1 MSKVIF
7 DPDEPTLAELSPTR
21 RSVIFP
27 VLELLLITGVIW
39 LGIGAIDRYFA
50 SVAMSNLG
58 YELSPLSDVRLYV
71 SNPLLTPMLWLRR
84 GLLLLWL
91 WLAWRRCIRHLIYRA
106 RSRMVLTDRRLI
118 TASGHMRS
126 RIAEIPMYAIM
137 DARSSGSTVSI
148 FVVGQRMPVV
158 LQSVPQAKKFARL
171 VRTIVKERDDR
182 FQR

>member
-1 MSKVIF
+1 MSKVVF
-7 DPDEPTLAELSPTR
+7 DPDEPVLAELSPTR

-27 VLELLLITGVIW
+27 VLELLLITGLIW
-39 LGIGAIDRYFA
+39 LGIGGIDRYFA
-50 SVAMSNLG
+50 SVAMTNVG
-58 YELSPLSDVRLYV
+58 YEFTPLSDVRFYV
-71 SNPLLTPMLWLRR
+71 NDPLLTPMLWLRR
-84 GLLLLWL
+84 GLVVLWL

-118 TASGHMRS
+118 TASGHVRS

-137 DARSSGSTVSI
+137 DARSTGSTVSI

-171 VRTIVKERDDR
+171 VRTIVKDRDDSFR
-182 FQR
+182 